1 MAADAARE
9 KLMRR
14 IVSVL
19 ALLLTGII
27 VGSLPGA
34 AQSSSPPVKG
44 MANTIGL
51 YVYPKNSQSASQQL
65 TDESQCY
72 SNAKTQ
78 TGYDPNTTTTA
89 AAPKK
94 QDTKSGDDHDMAKG
108 AARGAIISG
117 ATGGDAAAG
126 ARRGAIIGGIKEKRK
141 SKQETEQAQKQAD
154 AAKTTTTSQPLD
166 SFKRSMSACLD
177 ARGYSVK

>member
-1 MAADAARE
+1 MKR
-9 KLMRR
+9 M
-14 IVSVL
+14 VSVL
-19 ALLLTGII
+19 ALFLTGS
-27 VGSLPGA
+27 VAGSVA
-34 AQSSSPPVKG
+34 ATAQSSPPVKG
-44 MANTIGL
+44 MASTVGL
-51 YVYPKNSQSASQQL
+51 YVYPKNSQSATKQL

-94 QDTKSGDDHDMAKG
+94 QDPKSSDDHDVAKG
-108 AARGAIISG
+108 AARGAVISG

-126 ARRGAIIGGIKEKRK
+126 ARRGAIIGSIKEKRK

-154 AAKTTTTSQPLD
+154 AAKTTTTAQPID
-166 SFKRSMSACLD
+166 NFKRSMSACLD

>member
-1 MAADAARE
+1 M
-9 KLMRR
+9 KR

-19 ALLLTGII
+19 ALLLTGS
-27 VGSLPGA
+27 VAGSMPAA
-34 AQSSSPPVKG
+34 AQSSPAVKG
-44 MANTIGL
+44 MASTVGL
-51 YVYPKNSQSASQQL
+51 YVYPKNSQSATQQL

-72 SNAKTQ
+72 NNAKTQ

-94 QDTKSGDDHDMAKG
+94 QDSKSGDDHDMAKG

-154 AAKTTTTSQPLD
+154 AAKTTTTPLD
-166 SFKRSMSACLD
+166 NFKRSMSACLD

>member
-1 MAADAARE
+1 MKRTVIVLSMMAGVAG
-9 KLMRR
+9 
-14 IVSVL
+14 S
-19 ALLLTGII
+19 LLTG
-27 VGSLPGA
+27 
-34 AQSSSPPVKG
+34 AQTSSPPVKG
-44 MANTIGL
+44 MASTVGL

-72 SNAKTQ
+72 TNAKTQ
-78 TGYDPNTTTTA
+78 TGYDPNATTTA

-94 QDTKSGDDHDMAKG
+94 ADTKTKDDHDMAKG

-141 SKQETEQAQKQAD
+141 DKQETEQAQKQAD
-154 AAKTTTTSQPLD
+154 AAKTTTTTQPLD
-166 SFKRSMSACLD
+166 NFKRSMSACLD

>member
-1 MAADAARE
+1 MKR
-9 KLMRR
+9 M
-14 IVSVL
+14 VSVL
-19 ALLLTGII
+19 ALFLTGS
-27 VGSLPGA
+27 VAGSVAAA
-34 AQSSSPPVKG
+34 AQSSPPVKG
-44 MANTIGL
+44 MASTVGL
-51 YVYPKNSQSASQQL
+51 YVYPKNSQSATKQL

-94 QDTKSGDDHDMAKG
+94 QDPKSGDDHDVAKG
-108 AARGAIISG
+108 AARGEVISG

-126 ARRGAIIGGIKEKRK
+126 ARRGAIIGSIKEKRK

-154 AAKTTTTSQPLD
+154 AAKTTTTAQPID
-166 SFKRSMSACLD
+166 NFKRSMSACLD
-177 ARGYSVK
+177 ARGYSAK

>member
-1 MAADAARE
+1 M
-9 KLMRR
+9 KR

-19 ALLLTGII
+19 ALFLTGS
-27 VGSLPGA
+27 VAGSQPA
-34 AQSSSPPVKG
+34 VAQSSPPVKG
-44 MANTIGL
+44 MASTVGL

-72 SNAKTQ
+72 TNAKTQ

-94 QDTKSGDDHDMAKG
+94 DSTKTKDDHDMAKG

-141 SKQETEQAQKQAD
+141 DKQETEQAQKQAD
-154 AAKTTTTSQPLD
+154 ATKTTTTAQPLD
-166 SFKRSMSACLD
+166 NFKRSMSACLD